1 MLKKIVNNL
10 LRTSDTAELHSLF
23 KQPKKEHDMAR
34 FQVFKPNLVQQTDI
48 LFITNDHGYKYILV
62 VVDDH
67 SKKCDAEKLKN
78 KDCTSVLKALKKIY
92 DRDILKIPQQI
103 EVDDGS
109 EFKGIVKKWFND
121 NNVRVRVALPNRHRQ
136 QGIVERKNQVI
147 GTLIHQIQTHKEL
160 QSGKINRQ
168 WIDVLPDII
177 KEINENLPKPLTAP
191 ISESP
196 ISNSYNK
203 ELYGI
208 GHPVRIQL
216 DHPIDTQGKKLHGK
230 FRSTDM
236 RWTREVFKITQVL
249 LKQGSPPLYL
259 TDKTNEVAYSKEQLQ
274 PAVYFV

>member
-23 KQPKKEHDMAR
+23 KQPKKEADMAR
-34 FQVFKPNLVQQTDI
+34 FQVFKPNLIQQADI

-78 KDCTSVLKALKKIY
+78 KDSSSVLKALKKIY

-109 EFKGIVKKWFND
+109 EFKGEVKKWFNE

-160 QSGKINRQ
+160 QSGKINRE
-168 WIDVLPDII
+168 WIKILPDII
-177 KEINENLPKPLTAP
+177 KEINENLPKPLTQP

-196 ISNSYNK
+196 ISNNYNK

-208 GHPVRIQL
+208 GQPVRIQL
-216 DHPIDTQGKKLHGK
+216 DHPIDTLGKKLHGK

-259 TDKTNEVAYSKEQLQ
+259 TDKTNEVAYTKEQLQ